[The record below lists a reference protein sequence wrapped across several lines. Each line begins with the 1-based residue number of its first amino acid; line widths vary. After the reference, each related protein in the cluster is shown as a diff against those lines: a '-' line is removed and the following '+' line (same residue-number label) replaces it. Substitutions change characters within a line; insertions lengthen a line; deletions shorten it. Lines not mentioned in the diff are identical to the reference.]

1 MNTPIR
7 MLLPRGHSLRNKI
20 FAVTFVTLRSGAVR
34 AQIQDGIYE
43 GYHHNDI
50 MNTKP
55 YESKTYK
62 KAIVLTESKLR
73 RIITESV
80 RNILNRLLS

>member
-1 MNTPIR
+1 MVKVVNNVVKCLYCSAYVEYDESDIKTEE
-7 MLLPRGHSLRNKI
+7 RG
-20 FAVTFVTLRSGAVR
+20 
-34 AQIQDGIYE
+34 
-43 GYHHNDI
+43 
-50 MNTKP
+50 

-62 KAIVLTESKLR
+62 KAIILTESKLR

>member
-1 MNTPIR
+1 MVKVVNNVVKCLYCSAYVEYDKSDIKTEE
-7 MLLPRGHSLRNKI
+7 RG
-20 FAVTFVTLRSGAVR
+20 
-34 AQIQDGIYE
+34 
-43 GYHHNDI
+43 
-50 MNTKP
+50 

-62 KAIVLTESKLR
+62 KAIILTESKLR